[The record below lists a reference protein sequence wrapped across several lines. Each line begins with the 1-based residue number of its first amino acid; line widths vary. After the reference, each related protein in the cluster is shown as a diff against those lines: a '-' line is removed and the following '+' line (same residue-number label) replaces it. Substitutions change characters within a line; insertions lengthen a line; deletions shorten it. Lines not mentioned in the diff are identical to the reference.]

1 MNPEAPVRVGDV
13 IASKYRVDRVLGEG
27 AMGVVVAATH
37 VELGTQVAV
46 KFMLPAALSGAD
58 SVERFLREARA
69 ASRLRSEH
77 VCRVLDVGRLEHG
90 APYIVMEMLEGRD
103 VQAALDS
110 VGALSVGVAASYVT
124 QVCEAIGEAHAAGIV
139 HRDLKPQNLFVT
151 RKFNGTEAV
160 KVLDF
165 GISKV
170 AGGADAV
177 RTHNAAI
184 MGTPAYMSPEQC
196 QSSAHVDGRTDIW
209 ALGVILYQLAT
220 GRLPFDGADFL
231 QIAMAVASTTPLPP
245 SALRSDL
252 PGGFDAVVMRC
263 LEKDRDRRFASAQ
276 DLAAALQPFIGV
288 GAAPAASAAWAQA
301 TRVSTGTGAGSAPL
315 TTLGGAAGSAS
326 SAAPRRRT
334 GLAIALAG
342 VVVVGGV
349 VLALTLGGGGTRPAA
364 TAAPARPTSAT
375 QPAAAAEEPA
385 AAPSPTPAPVP
396 APAEAAPTAMPPAA
410 PALPAVATEPAAASG
425 AATGRPAVDRPASS
439 KQAAAKPGASKP
451 TDLHVGTLTA
461 DTVHADQIKAKKIE
475 ADEIEAKRIEA
486 ERIKADKIEVKDEDV
501 FKK

>member
-1 MNPEAPVRVGDV
+1 VRVGDV

-37 VELGTQVAV
+37 VELGTQVAM
-46 KFMLPAALSGAD
+46 KFMLPAALAGAE

-77 VCRVLDVGRLEHG
+77 VCRVLDVGRLEEG

-110 VGALSVGVAASYVT
+110 AGALSVGVAASYVT

-151 RKFNGTEAV
+151 RKFSGAETV

-177 RTHNAAI
+177 RTHHAAI

-231 QIAMAVASTTPLPP
+231 QIAMAVTNTHPVPP
-245 SALRSDL
+245 SALRPDL
-252 PGGFDAVVMRC
+252 PAGFDAVVMRC

-276 DLAAALQPFIGV
+276 DLAAALQPFV
-288 GAAPAASAAWAQA
+288 GAAAVVAPAAWAQA
-301 TRVSTGTGAGSAPL
+301 TRVAAGTGAGTAPL
-315 TTLGGAAGSAS
+315 TTLGGAAGSAAS
-326 SAAPRRRT
+326 GAAPRRRT
-334 GLAIALAG
+334 GIAIALAG

-349 VLALTLGGGGTRPAA
+349 VLALTLGGGGSRPAA
-364 TAAPARPTSAT
+364 SAAPAGPTSAT
-375 QPAAAAEEPA
+375 RPAPSIEASA
-385 AAPSPTPAPVP
+385 AAPSPTPEP
-396 APAEAAPTAMPPAA
+396 APAEIA
-410 PALPAVATEPAAASG
+410 PAVAPPAVPAVPAVVTEPNAAAGSAG
-425 AATGRPAVDRPASS
+425 SKPAVDRPATS
-439 KQAAAKPGASKP
+439 KQAAAKTGASKA

-461 DTVHADQIKAKKIE
+461 DTIQADQIKAKKIE

-501 FKK
+501 FSK

>member
-1 MNPEAPVRVGDV
+1 M

-37 VELGTQVAV
+37 ADLGTQVAV
-46 KFMLPAALSGAD
+46 KFMLPAALTGAD

-90 APYIVMEMLEGRD
+90 APYIVMEMLDGRD
-103 VQAALDS
+103 VQATLDS
-110 VGALSVGVAASYVT
+110 AGVLSVGVAASYVT

-151 RKFNGTEAV
+151 RKVNGAEAV

-177 RTHNAAI
+177 RTHHAAI

-196 QSSAHVDGRTDIW
+196 QASAHVDGRTDIW

-231 QIAMAVASTTPLPP
+231 QIAMAVTNTHPVPP
-245 SALRSDL
+245 TALRPDL
-252 PGGFDAVVMRC
+252 PAGFDAVVMRC

-276 DLAAALQPFIGV
+276 ELAAALQPFV
-288 GAAPAASAAWAQA
+288 VVAAAPAPAAWSQA
-301 TRVSTGTGAGSAPL
+301 TRVAAGTGAGAGPV
-315 TTLGGAAGSAS
+315 TTLGGAAGTAS
-326 SAAPRRRT
+326 GGAAPRRRT
-334 GLAIALAG
+334 GLAIALGG
-342 VVVVGGV
+342 VVVVGGLV
-349 VLALTLGGGGTRPAA
+349 YVLTLGGGKNRPAA
-364 TAAPARPTSAT
+364 TVAPAGPTSAT
-375 QPAAAAEEPA
+375 QPAPPAEAPA
-385 AAPSPTPAPVP
+385 AVPSPTPAPS
-396 APAEAAPTAMPPAA
+396 PAEISPAVAPPAA
-410 PALPAVATEPAAASG
+410 PAVPAVATEPPAAAGSAG
-425 AATGRPAVDRPASS
+425 SRPSVDRAATT
-439 KQAAAKPGASKP
+439 KQATSKPGASKA

-461 DTVHADQIKAKKIE
+461 DVVKADRIKAKKIE

-486 ERIKADKIEVKDEDV
+486 ERIKAGTIEVKDEDV

>member
-37 VELGTQVAV
+37 AELGTQVAV
-46 KFMLPAALSGAD
+46 KFMLPAALTGAD

-103 VQAALDS
+103 VQAALDGA
-110 VGALSVGVAASYVT
+110 GALSVGVAASYVT

-177 RTHNAAI
+177 RTHHAAI

-231 QIAMAVASTTPLPP
+231 QIAMAVTSTHPVPP
-245 SALRSDL
+245 SALRPDL
-252 PGGFDAVVMRC
+252 PAGFDAVVMRC

-276 DLAAALQPFIGV
+276 DLAVALQPFVGV
-288 GAAPAASAAWAQA
+288 AAVPASAAWAQA
-301 TRVSTGTGAGSAPL
+301 TRVAAGTGSGAAPL
-315 TTLGGAAGSAS
+315 TTLGGAAGAAS
-326 SAAPRRRT
+326 GGVAPRRRT
-334 GLAIALAG
+334 GLAIALGG
-342 VVVVGGV
+342 VVVVGGLV
-349 VLALTLGGGGTRPAA
+349 VALTLGGGKSRPAA
-364 TAAPARPTSAT
+364 TAAPAEPTSAG
-375 QPAAAAEEPA
+375 QPSPATEPPA
-385 AAPSPTPAPVP
+385 AAPAPTPAPAAAEISPTVQPAAVP
-396 APAEAAPTAMPPAA
+396 AVPQVAA
-410 PALPAVATEPAAASG
+410 EPAAGGGSTGSKPMADR
-425 AATGRPAVDRPASS
+425 AAT
-439 KQAAAKPGASKP
+439 KQAAAKPGASKA

-461 DTVHADQIKAKKIE
+461 DTVQADLIKAKKIQV
-475 ADEIEAKRIEA
+475 DEIEAKRIEA
-486 ERIKADKIEVKDEDV
+486 ESIKADKIEVKDEDV

>member
-37 VELGTQVAV
+37 AELGTQVAV
-46 KFMLPAALSGAD
+46 KFMLPAALTGAD

-103 VQAALDS
+103 VQAALDGA
-110 VGALSVGVAASYVT
+110 GALSVGVAASYVT

-151 RKFNGTEAV
+151 RKVNGAEAV

-177 RTHNAAI
+177 RTHHAAI

-231 QIAMAVASTTPLPP
+231 QIAMAVTNTHPVPP
-245 SALRSDL
+245 SALRPDL
-252 PGGFDAVVMRC
+252 PAGFDAVVMRC
-263 LEKDRDRRFASAQ
+263 LEKDRDRRFASVQ
-276 DLAAALQPFIGV
+276 DLAAALQPFVGV
-288 GAAPAASAAWAQA
+288 APALCLRHGRRPRAWLP
-301 TRVSTGTGAGSAPL
+301 AP
-315 TTLGGAAGSAS
+315 GPG
-326 SAAPRRRT
+326 RRRSPRLVARR
-334 GLAIALAG
+334 GR
-342 VVVVGGV
+342 VG
-349 VLALTLGGGGTRPAA
+349 R
-364 TAAPARPTSAT
+364 RS
-375 QPAAAAEEPA
+375 AAAADWA
-385 AAPSPTPAPVP
+385 
-396 APAEAAPTAMPPAA
+396 
-410 PALPAVATEPAAASG
+410 G
-425 AATGRPAVDRPASS
+425 DRPRWSRRRWWAGGRAHAGWR
-439 KQAAAKPGASKP
+439 QEP
-451 TDLHVGTLTA
+451 TGCDRRTRRAHVGGTTQPC
-461 DTVHADQIKAKKIE
+461 H
-475 ADEIEAKRIEA
+475 
-486 ERIKADKIEVKDEDV
+486 
-501 FKK
+501 